1 MKLIISLILLS
12 IFTLSGCAG
21 FRSGFTSI
29 PYIGDVEPISEE
41 KFFEFY
47 DHSLVLPGMGLNV
60 YINNRIRTRDT
71 GVMLFVVPMYIDII
85 DKPYYKDTDRF
96 QISLSIIP
104 KEQGFTFNP
113 FEVTATV
120 DGQSFKPAITE
131 LRQGPYNDDIRSV
144 IDKET
149 PLKKDKFQAIDMTFD
164 CPVPTTDR
172 TITLNIGKALI
183 HPKHPAIP
191 TIRFKK
197 VRWKQGY
204 T

>member
-1 MKLIISLILLS
+1 MKLIIPLILLS
-12 IFTLSGCAG
+12 ILTLSGCGG
-21 FRSGFTSI
+21 FRSGFASV

-47 DHSLVLPGMGLNV
+47 DHSLALPGVKLNV
-60 YINNRIRTRDT
+60 YINNRIRTRDI
-71 GVMLFVVPMYIDII
+71 GVMLFVVPLYIDII

-96 QISLSIIP
+96 QISLVIIP

-131 LRQGPYNDDIRSV
+131 LRGGPYNDDTRSV

-149 PLKKDKFQAIDMTFD
+149 PLKKDKFQKFDMTFD

-172 TITLNIGKALI
+172 TITLNIGNALM
-183 HPKHPAIP
+183 HPQLPTIP

>member
-1 MKLIISLILLS
+1 MKLIIPLILLS
-12 IFTLSGCAG
+12 ILTLSGCAG
-21 FRSGFTSI
+21 FRSGFASI

-47 DHSLVLPGMGLNV
+47 DHSLVLPGMELNV
-60 YINNRIRTRDT
+60 YINNRIRTRDI
-71 GVMLFVVPMYIDII
+71 GVMLFVVPMYIDLI
-85 DKPYYKDTDRF
+85 DEPYYKDTDRF

-113 FEVTATV
+113 FEVTVTV
-120 DGQSFKPAITE
+120 DGQSFKPAATE

-164 CPVPTTDR
+164 RPVPTTDR
-172 TITLNIGKALI
+172 TITLNIGRALI
-183 HPKHPAIP
+183 HPQHPAIP